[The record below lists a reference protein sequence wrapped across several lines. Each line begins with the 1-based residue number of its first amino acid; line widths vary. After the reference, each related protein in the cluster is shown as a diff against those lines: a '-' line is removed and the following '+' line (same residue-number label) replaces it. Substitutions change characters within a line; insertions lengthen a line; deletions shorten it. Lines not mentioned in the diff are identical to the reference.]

1 MGFRKMTAPNQPRGF
16 EFRVKGVGL
25 WLSIRVDSLWFMLYG
40 IRFRIQGLV
49 VGVQGLRF
57 EGPGF
62 RGFGF

>member
-40 IRFRIQGLV
+40 IRFRI
-49 VGVQGLRF
+49 
-57 EGPGF
+57 
-62 RGFGF
+62 